1 VAALE
6 QCLNEPDIRHEAG
19 EALRQMIE
27 KVVLTP
33 DATAPDGLAAAL
45 HGDLAVILTQAMAS
59 ERERRPLPN
68 GAQSPPGTAVSGSL
82 LSVVAGERCHLYRT
96 RLRLTVGLRNK
107 TAIRPRK
114 NGGVAAFPAS
124 VARPAG

>member
-1 VAALE
+1 MAALE

-45 HGDLAVILTQAMAS
+45 HGDLAVILALAMVP
-59 ERERRPLPN
+59 ERDRRPLPGE
-68 GAQSPPGTAVSGSL
+68 GATSPGTAVSGSL
-82 LSVVAGERCHLYRT
+82 LSVVAGRGFEPLT
-96 RLRLTVGLRNK
+96 FRL
-107 TAIRPRK
+107 
-114 NGGVAAFPAS
+114 
-124 VARPAG
+124 